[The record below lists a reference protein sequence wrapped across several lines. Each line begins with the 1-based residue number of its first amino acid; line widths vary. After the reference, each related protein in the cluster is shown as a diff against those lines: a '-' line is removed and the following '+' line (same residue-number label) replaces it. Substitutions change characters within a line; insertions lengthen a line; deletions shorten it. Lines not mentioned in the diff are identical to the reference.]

1 MRRAPSEPPVI
12 PGLEFVSLL
21 GTGGFSDVFLYE
33 QQLPRRRV
41 AVKVLLTDGLNTAA
55 QQAFVDEANLMAQLS
70 AHPYI
75 VTIFHADVAA
85 DKRPYFVME
94 YCSGPSLSDLYKR
107 EVFGVADAL
116 RTGVRLSSAIA
127 TAHGAGILHRDIKPA
142 NVLTNDFGWPALT
155 DFGISSAVEDELP
168 LVTDTV
174 GDLRDTGGMTES
186 QSVGMSVPW
195 SPPEMFG
202 DAPRPDVRSDVF
214 SLAATIHT
222 LLAGR
227 TPFEIPGR
235 SNGTLDLI
243 GRIERGVITPIG
255 RDDIPRSLVAVL
267 QKGMATRR
275 SERYASA
282 VEFARALQRV
292 ELELGY
298 APTSIEVPNLVVRG
312 REEDAAGD
320 SDDETRVRSV
330 STITAQPD
338 APRRDG
344 SRDGDRSSG
353 SSAAAPLAGSGPP
366 GSDDETRARS
376 LTVIGG
382 PNGTSGKPVASPRD
396 AFVEEGTV
404 VRGAPPVDYST
415 VQRPKRKPWNGRAP
429 EPEIAAVSDP
439 TDAEATGESTRP
451 RRRLAVILSVVALV
465 VVAGV
470 VAASVLTSG
479 GAVREEAGPTTPPV
493 TGDSA
498 LPAGGV
504 PTPVFVS
511 AAPAPDDTSVT
522 FTWRNPDPVDGDNFR
537 WALAEDPSQLT
548 GTDQSSV
555 TITRP
560 APGARVCIEV
570 QIVRAGRT
578 SPAPMSSCNPE

>member
-1 MRRAPSEPPVI
+1 MRRAPSEAPVI

-21 GTGGFSDVFLYE
+21 GTGGFSDVFLYD
-33 QQLPRRRV
+33 QKLPRRRV

-85 DKRPYFVME
+85 DSRPYFVME
-94 YCSGPSLSDLYKR
+94 YCSGPSLADLYKR
-107 EVFGVADAL
+107 EVYGVADAL

-312 REEDAAGD
+312 RDEDAPGD

-338 APRRDG
+338 AATSP
-344 SRDGDRSSG
+344 SPPTTTP
-353 SSAAAPLAGSGPP
+353 AP

-382 PNGTSGKPVASPRD
+382 PNGTSGTPSATRTSTPARD
-396 AFVEEGTV
+396 TVVDEGTV
-404 VRGAPPVDYST
+404 VRGAGSVDHST
-415 VQRPKRKPWNGRAP
+415 IQRPKRRAWDGTAP
-429 EPEIAAVSDP
+429 ESASVEL
-439 TDAEATGESTRP
+439 TEAEPIRP

-479 GAVREEAGPTTPPV
+479 NSVREEAVPSTPPA
-493 TGDSA
+493 TGESA

-504 PTPVFVS
+504 VPVPVLVS
-511 AAPAPDDTSVT
+511 ATPAADDSSVT
-522 FTWRNPDPVDGDNFR
+522 FAWQNPDPLEGDNYR
-537 WALAEDPSQLT
+537 WALTEDPGNLT
-548 GTDQSSV
+548 GTDQLSV
-555 TITRP
+555 TIPRP
-560 APGARVCIEV
+560 AAGARVCIDV
-570 QIVRAGRT
+570 QILRAGRT
-578 SPAPMSSCNPE
+578 SPEPLTACNPA